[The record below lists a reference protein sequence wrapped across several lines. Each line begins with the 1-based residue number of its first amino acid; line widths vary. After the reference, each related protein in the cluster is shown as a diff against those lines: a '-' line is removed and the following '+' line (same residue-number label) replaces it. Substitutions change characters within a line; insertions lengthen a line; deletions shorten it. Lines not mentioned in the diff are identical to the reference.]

1 MVILYVYLLR
11 IHNEQWKG
19 CLVMIRSMTG
29 FGRGNSEK
37 DGKSFTIEIK
47 SVNHRY
53 FETNIRMPRVLIS
66 FEDKIRKIIGEKV
79 KRGKLDVF
87 VTQGNYDKED
97 VEACLNE
104 KLAQSYMNCFQV
116 LKDKYD
122 LNDDIS
128 VGTIAR
134 LPEVITLKQK
144 EEDVSETFEQ
154 IEMSLTKA
162 LEALLFMREREGK
175 KLLEDVIIKC
185 DFIKELVEK
194 VKERAPLVVSEYRG
208 KLIQRLNV
216 LHKEIE
222 FDENRVAMEIAIFA
236 DKAGIDEE
244 IVRLNSHI
252 DQMKETLLLNEPVGR
267 KLDFIIQEMNR
278 ETNTIASKAN
288 DLGILNTVINMKS
301 EIEKIREQIQNI
313 E

>member
-1 MVILYVYLLR
+1 MYNYKDS
-11 IHNEQWKG
+11 QWTLEG
-19 CLVMIRSMTG
+19 WVVMIRSMTG
-29 FGRGNSEK
+29 FGRGSSEK

-53 FETNIRMPRVLIS
+53 FETNIRMPRVLIA

-97 VEACLNE
+97 VEAYLNE
-104 KLAQSYMNCFQV
+104 KLADSYMNCFQI
-116 LKDKYD
+116 LKDKYN
-122 LNDDIS
+122 LKDDTSI
-128 VGTIAR
+128 VQIAR
-134 LPEVITLKQK
+134 LPEVLTLKQK
-144 EEDVSETFEQ
+144 EEDVSEAFDQ
-154 IEMSLTKA
+154 IEQVLSEA
-162 LEALLFMREREGK
+162 LEALLSMREREGE
-175 KLLEDVIIKC
+175 KLLEDVISKC
-185 DFIKELVEK
+185 DLISGLVEK
-194 VKERAPLVVSEYRG
+194 IEERAPFVVCEYKE
-208 KLIQRLNV
+208 KLTQRLNA
-216 LHKEIE
+216 LNKEIE

-252 DQMKETLLLNEPVGR
+252 VQMKETLILDEPIGR

-288 DLGILNTVINMKS
+288 DLEILNTVINMKS
-301 EIEKIREQIQNI
+301 EIEKIREQVQNI

>member
-1 MVILYVYLLR
+1 MYNYKDS
-11 IHNEQWKG
+11 QWTLEG
-19 CLVMIRSMTG
+19 CVVMIRSMTG
-29 FGRGNSEK
+29 FGRGSSEK

-53 FETNIRMPRVLIS
+53 FETNIRMPRVLIA

-97 VEACLNE
+97 VEAYLNE
-104 KLAQSYMNCFQV
+104 KLVDSYMNCFRI

-122 LNDDIS
+122 LRDDMS
-128 VGTIAR
+128 VASIAR
-134 LPEVITLKQK
+134 LPEVLTLKQK
-144 EEDVSETFEQ
+144 EEDVSEAFEQ
-154 IEMSLTKA
+154 IEESLTEA
-162 LEALLFMREREGK
+162 LEALLFMREREGE
-175 KLLEDVIIKC
+175 KLLEDVIRKC
-185 DFIKELVEK
+185 DLINELVKK
-194 VKERAPLVVSEYRG
+194 VQERAPFVVCEYKE
-208 KLIQRLNV
+208 KLTQRLNA
-216 LHKEIE
+216 LHKEVE
-222 FDENRVAMEIAIFA
+222 FDENRVAMEVAIFA

-252 DQMKETLLLNEPVGR
+252 VQMKETLILDEPIGR

-288 DLGILNTVINMKS
+288 DLEILNTVINMKS

>member
-1 MVILYVYLLR
+1 
-11 IHNEQWKG
+11 
-19 CLVMIRSMTG
+19 MIRSMTG
-29 FGRGNSEK
+29 FGRGSSEK

-53 FETNIRMPRVLIS
+53 FETNIRMPRVLMA

-97 VEACLNE
+97 VAAYLNE
-104 KLAQSYMNCFQV
+104 KLAQSYISCFQT
-116 LKDKYD
+116 LKVNYN
-122 LNDDIS
+122 LVGDIS
-128 VGTIAR
+128 VETIAR

-154 IEMSLTKA
+154 IELALKKA
-162 LEALLFMREREGK
+162 LEALLFMRETEGQ
-175 KLLEDVIIKC
+175 KLLEDVIKKC
-185 DFIKELVEK
+185 DSIKDLVEK
-194 VKERAPLVVSEYRG
+194 VKERAPLVVCEYKG
-208 KLIQRLNV
+208 KLTQRLNV

-236 DKAGIDEE
+236 DKVGIDEE

-252 DQMKETLLLNEPVGR
+252 DQMRETLIIDEPIGR

-288 DLGILNTVINMKS
+288 DLQVLNTVINMKS

>member
-1 MVILYVYLLR
+1 
-11 IHNEQWKG
+11 
-19 CLVMIRSMTG
+19 MIRSMTG
-29 FGRGNSEK
+29 FGRGKSEN

-53 FETNIRMPRVLIS
+53 FETNIRMPRMLIS

-87 VTQGNYDKED
+87 VTQCNYEKDD
-97 VEACLNE
+97 AYAYLNE
-104 KLAQSYMNCFQV
+104 KLAESYMNCFRV

-122 LNDDIS
+122 LRDDIS
-128 VGTIAR
+128 VSQIAR
-134 LPEVITLKQK
+134 LPEVITLKQR
-144 EEDVSETFEQ
+144 EEEVSETFDGIEQ
-154 IEMSLTKA
+154 SLSEA
-162 LEALLFMREREGK
+162 LEALVFMREREGE
-175 KLLEDVIIKC
+175 KLLEDVMCKC
-185 DFIKELVEK
+185 DLINGLVEK
-194 VKERAPLVVSEYRG
+194 VKERAPIIFYEYKG
-208 KLIQRLNV
+208 KLTQRLNAI
-216 LHKEIE
+216 HKEVE
-222 FDENRVAMEIAIFA
+222 FDENRVAMEVAIFI

-244 IVRLNSHI
+244 IVRLTSHI
-252 DQMKETLLLNEPVGR
+252 QQMKETLIIDGPVGR

-288 DLGILNTVINMKS
+288 DLEILNTVISMKS

>member
-1 MVILYVYLLR
+1 
-11 IHNEQWKG
+11 
-19 CLVMIRSMTG
+19 MIRSMTG
-29 FGRGNSEK
+29 FGRGNCEK

-97 VEACLNE
+97 AYANLNE
-104 KLAQSYMNCFQV
+104 KLAESYIKCFQV
-116 LKDKYD
+116 LKDKYN
-122 LNDDIS
+122 LEGDIS
-128 VGTIAR
+128 VSQIAR

-144 EEDVSETFEQ
+144 EEDISETFEQ
-154 IEMSLTKA
+154 IEESLNEA
-162 LEALLFMREREGK
+162 LEALLFMREREGE

-185 DFIKELVEK
+185 DFISGLVQK
-194 VKERAPLVVSEYRG
+194 VKERSPFVFEEYKG
-208 KLIQRLNV
+208 KLTQRLNA
-216 LHKEIE
+216 LHKEVE
-222 FDENRVAMEIAIFA
+222 FDENRVAMEVAIFA

-252 DQMKETLLLNEPVGR
+252 QQMRETLVIDEPIGR

-288 DLGILNTVINMKS
+288 DLEILNTVINMKS

>member
-1 MVILYVYLLR
+1 
-11 IHNEQWKG
+11 
-19 CLVMIRSMTG
+19 MIRSMTG
-29 FGRGNSEK
+29 FGRGSSEK

-53 FETNIRMPRVLIS
+53 FETNIRMPRVLIA

-97 VEACLNE
+97 VEAYLNE
-104 KLAQSYMNCFQV
+104 KLAESYMNCFRI

-122 LNDDIS
+122 LRDDMS
-128 VGTIAR
+128 VVQIAR
-134 LPEVITLKQK
+134 LPEVVTLKQK
-144 EEDVSETFEQ
+144 EEDVSEAFEQ
-154 IEMSLTKA
+154 IEESLTKA
-162 LEALLFMREREGK
+162 IEALLFMREREGE
-175 KLLEDVIIKC
+175 KLLEDVTSKC
-185 DFIKELVEK
+185 DLINCLVEK
-194 VKERAPLVVSEYRG
+194 IQERAPFVVCEYKE
-208 KLIQRLNV
+208 KLTQRLNA
-216 LHKEIE
+216 LHKEVE
-222 FDENRVAMEIAIFA
+222 FDENRVAMEVAIFA

-252 DQMKETLLLNEPVGR
+252 VQMKETLILDEPIGR

-288 DLGILNTVINMKS
+288 DLEILNTVINMKS

>member
-1 MVILYVYLLR
+1 M
-11 IHNEQWKG
+11 EG

-97 VEACLNE
+97 VEAYLNE
-104 KLAQSYMNCFQV
+104 NLAASYINCLGI
-116 LKDKYD
+116 LKDKYG
-122 LNDDIS
+122 LSDDIS
-128 VGTIAR
+128 VAAVAK

-154 IEMSLTKA
+154 IDLALTKA
-162 LEALLFMREREGK
+162 LRALLFMREREGR

-185 DFIKELVEK
+185 DLINGLVDK
-194 VKERAPLVVSEYRG
+194 VKTRAPLVVCEYKA
-208 KLIQRLNV
+208 KLTQRLDV
-216 LHKEIE
+216 LHKEID

-252 DQMKETLLLNEPVGR
+252 NQMRETLILDEPIGR

-288 DLGILNTVINMKS
+288 DLEILNTVISMKS

>member
-1 MVILYVYLLR
+1 MV
-11 IHNEQWKG
+11 
-19 CLVMIRSMTG
+19 RSMTG

-53 FETNIRMPRVLIS
+53 FETNIRMPRVLIA

-87 VTQGNYDKED
+87 VTQVNYDKED
-97 VEACLNE
+97 VEAYLNE
-104 KLAQSYMNCFQV
+104 KLVQSYMNCFRT
-116 LKDKYD
+116 LKDKYNLD
-122 LNDDIS
+122 GDIS
-128 VGTIAR
+128 VNNIAR

-144 EEDVSETFEQ
+144 EEDVSTFDQ
-154 IEMSLTKA
+154 IGLSLTKA
-162 LEALLFMREREGK
+162 LDALLFMREREGE
-175 KLLEDVIIKC
+175 KLLKDLLSKC
-185 DFIKELVEK
+185 NLINSLVDK
-194 VKERAPLVVSEYRG
+194 VQERAPFVVGEYKE
-208 KLIQRLNV
+208 KLNQRLNA
-216 LHKEIE
+216 LHKEVE

-236 DKAGIDEE
+236 DKVGIDEE

-252 DQMKETLLLNEPVGR
+252 EQMRETLLIDEPIGR

-288 DLGILNTVINMKS
+288 DLEILNTVINMKS

>member
-1 MVILYVYLLR
+1 M
-11 IHNEQWKG
+11 EG

-97 VEACLNE
+97 VEAYLNE
-104 KLAQSYMNCFQV
+104 NLAASYINCLGI
-116 LKDKYD
+116 LKDKYG
-122 LNDDIS
+122 LSDDIS
-128 VGTIAR
+128 VTAVAK

-154 IEMSLTKA
+154 IDLALTKA
-162 LEALLFMREREGK
+162 LRALLFMREREGR

-185 DFIKELVEK
+185 DLINGLVDK
-194 VKERAPLVVSEYRG
+194 VKLRAPLVVCEYKA
-208 KLIQRLNV
+208 KLTQRLDV
-216 LHKEIE
+216 LHKEID

-252 DQMKETLLLNEPVGR
+252 NQMRETLILDEPIGR

-288 DLGILNTVINMKS
+288 DLEILNTVISMKS

>member
-1 MVILYVYLLR
+1 
-11 IHNEQWKG
+11 
-19 CLVMIRSMTG
+19 MIRSMTG
-29 FGRGNSEK
+29 FGRGSSEK

-53 FETNIRMPRVLIS
+53 FETNIRMPRVLIA

-97 VEACLNE
+97 VEAYLNE
-104 KLAQSYMNCFQV
+104 KLAESYINCFRT
-116 LKDKYD
+116 LKDKFD
-122 LNDDIS
+122 LIDDIS
-128 VGTIAR
+128 VSKIAK
-134 LPEVITLKQK
+134 LPEVVTLKQK
-144 EEDVSETFEQ
+144 KEDVSETFEHINQ
-154 IEMSLTKA
+154 ALTEAICSLI
-162 LEALLFMREREGK
+162 FMREREGE
-175 KLLEDVIIKC
+175 KLLEDLIFKC
-185 DFIKELVEK
+185 DLINGLVQK
-194 VKERAPLVVSEYRG
+194 VKERAPFVYLEYKD
-208 KLIQRLNV
+208 KLTQRLNEM
-216 LHKEIE
+216 HKDIE
-222 FDENRVAMEIAIFA
+222 FDDNRVAMEVAIFA

-252 DQMKETLLLNEPVGR
+252 EQMKETLILDEPIGR

-288 DLGILNTVINMKS
+288 DLQILNTVINMKS

>member
-1 MVILYVYLLR
+1 
-11 IHNEQWKG
+11 
-19 CLVMIRSMTG
+19 MIRSMTG
-29 FGRGNSEK
+29 FGRGSSEK

-53 FETNIRMPRVLIS
+53 FETNIRMPRVLIA

-97 VEACLNE
+97 VEAYLNE
-104 KLAQSYMNCFQV
+104 KLVESYMSCFEV

-122 LNDDIS
+122 LRDDVS
-128 VGTIAR
+128 VVQIAR
-134 LPEVITLKQK
+134 LPEVMTLKQK
-144 EEDVSETFEQ
+144 EEDISEAFQQ
-154 IEMSLTKA
+154 IEIALTEA
-162 LEALLFMREREGK
+162 LEALLFMREREGE
-175 KLLEDVIIKC
+175 KLLEDVISKC
-185 DFIKELVEK
+185 ELINGLVEK
-194 VKERAPLVVSEYRG
+194 VQERAPFVVCEYKE
-208 KLIQRLNV
+208 KLAQRLNA
-216 LHKEIE
+216 LHKEVE
-222 FDENRVAMEIAIFA
+222 FDENRVAMEVAIFA

-244 IVRLNSHI
+244 IVRLKSHI
-252 DQMKETLLLNEPVGR
+252 MQMKETLILDEPIGR

-288 DLGILNTVINMKS
+288 DLEILNIVINMKS

>member
-1 MVILYVYLLR
+1 
-11 IHNEQWKG
+11 
-19 CLVMIRSMTG
+19 MIRSMTG
-29 FGRGNSEK
+29 FGRGSSEK

-53 FETNIRMPRVLIS
+53 FETNIRMPRVLIA

-97 VEACLNE
+97 VEAYLNE
-104 KLAQSYMNCFQV
+104 KLAESYLKCFRT

-122 LNDDIS
+122 LDGEIS
-128 VGTIAR
+128 VSQIAR

-144 EEDVSETFEQ
+144 EEDVSQTFEQ
-154 IEMSLTKA
+154 IEQSLTKA
-162 LEALLFMREREGK
+162 LDALLFMREREGE
-175 KLLEDVIIKC
+175 KLLKDVINKC
-185 DFIKELVEK
+185 DLINGLAKKIEERSPFIVCEYKE
-194 VKERAPLVVSEYRG
+194 
-208 KLIQRLNV
+208 KLAQRLNT
-216 LHKEIE
+216 LHKEVE
-222 FDENRVAMEIAIFA
+222 FDENRVAMEVAIFA

-252 DQMKETLLLNEPVGR
+252 EQMKETLIMNEPIGR

-288 DLGILNTVINMKS
+288 DLEILNTVINMKS

>member
-1 MVILYVYLLR
+1 
-11 IHNEQWKG
+11 
-19 CLVMIRSMTG
+19 MIRSMTG
-29 FGRGNSEK
+29 FGRGNCES

-53 FETNIRMPRVLIS
+53 FETNIRMPRVLIV

-87 VTQGNYDKED
+87 VTQGNYDKE
-97 VEACLNE
+97 EAYATLNE
-104 KLAQSYMNCFQV
+104 KLAESYINCFRV
-116 LKDKYD
+116 LKDKYN
-122 LNDDIS
+122 LEGDIS
-128 VGTIAR
+128 VSQIAR

-144 EEDVSETFEQ
+144 EEDISETFEG
-154 IEMSLTKA
+154 IEQSLNEA
-162 LEALLFMREREGK
+162 LEALLFMREREGE
-175 KLLEDVIIKC
+175 KLLEDVISKC
-185 DFIKELVEK
+185 DFISSLVQKIKERSPFVFNEYK
-194 VKERAPLVVSEYRG
+194 VKLN
-208 KLIQRLNV
+208 QRLNA
-216 LHKEIE
+216 LNKEVE
-222 FDENRVAMEIAIFA
+222 FDENRVAMEVAIFA

-252 DQMKETLLLNEPVGR
+252 QQMRETLIIDEPIGR

-288 DLGILNTVINMKS
+288 DLEILNTVINMKS

>member
-1 MVILYVYLLR
+1 
-11 IHNEQWKG
+11 
-19 CLVMIRSMTG
+19 MIRSMTG

-53 FETNIRMPRVLIS
+53 FETNIRMPRVLIA

-87 VTQGNYDKED
+87 VTQGSYDKED
-97 VEACLNE
+97 VEASLNE
-104 KLAQSYMNCFQV
+104 KLAQSYINCFQI
-116 LKDKYD
+116 LKEKYG
-122 LNDDIS
+122 LAGDIS
-128 VGTIAR
+128 IDTIAR

-144 EEDVSETFEQ
+144 EEDVSQTFQ
-154 IEMSLTKA
+154 PIEESLTKA
-162 LEALLFMREREGK
+162 LEALLYMREREGE
-175 KLLEDVIIKC
+175 KLLADVMLKC
-185 DFIKELVEK
+185 DFINNLVGNI
-194 VKERAPLVVSEYRG
+194 KERAPLVVGEY
-208 KLIQRLNV
+208 KLKLTQRLNT
-216 LHKEIE
+216 LNKEVE
-222 FDENRVAMEIAIFA
+222 FDENRVSMEIAIFA
-236 DKAGIDEE
+236 DKVGIDEE

-252 DQMKETLLLNEPVGR
+252 EQMKETLILNEPIGR

-288 DLGILNTVINMKS
+288 DLEILNTVINMKS

>member
-1 MVILYVYLLR
+1 
-11 IHNEQWKG
+11 
-19 CLVMIRSMTG
+19 MIRSMTG

-53 FETNIRMPRVLIS
+53 FETNIRMPRVLIA

-97 VEACLNE
+97 VEAYLNE
-104 KLAQSYMNCFQV
+104 KLAQSYMNCFRV
-116 LKDKYD
+116 LKDKYG

-154 IEMSLTKA
+154 IEVSLTKA

-185 DFIKELVEK
+185 DLINELVQR
-194 VKERAPLVVSEYRG
+194 VKERAPFVVCEYKA
-208 KLIQRLNV
+208 KLTQRLNA
-216 LHKEIE
+216 LHKEVD

-236 DKAGIDEE
+236 DKVGIDEE

-252 DQMKETLLLNEPVGR
+252 NQMRETLIIDEPIGR

-288 DLGILNTVINMKS
+288 DLEILNTVISMKS

>member
-1 MVILYVYLLR
+1 MYNYKDS
-11 IHNEQWKG
+11 QWTLEG
-19 CLVMIRSMTG
+19 CVVMIRSMTG

-53 FETNIRMPRVLIS
+53 FETNIRMPRVLIA

-97 VEACLNE
+97 VEAYLNE
-104 KLAQSYMNCFQV
+104 KLADSYMNCFRL

-122 LNDDIS
+122 LRDDMS
-128 VGTIAR
+128 VTSIAR
-134 LPEVITLKQK
+134 LPEVVTLKQK
-144 EEDVSETFEQ
+144 EEDISEAFEQ
-154 IEMSLTKA
+154 IEESLTVA
-162 LEALLFMREREGK
+162 LEALLFMREREGE
-175 KLLEDVIIKC
+175 KLLEDVISKC
-185 DFIKELVEK
+185 ELINGLVEK
-194 VKERAPLVVSEYRG
+194 VQERAPFVVCEYKE
-208 KLIQRLNV
+208 KLTQRLNA
-216 LHKEIE
+216 LHKEVE
-222 FDENRVAMEIAIFA
+222 FDENRVAMEVAIFA

-244 IVRLNSHI
+244 IVRLKSHI
-252 DQMKETLLLNEPVGR
+252 VQMKETLILDEPIGR

-288 DLGILNTVINMKS
+288 DLEILNTVINMKS

>member
-1 MVILYVYLLR
+1 
-11 IHNEQWKG
+11 
-19 CLVMIRSMTG
+19 MIRSMTG

-37 DGKSFTIEIK
+37 DGRSFTIEIK

-66 FEDKIRKIIGEKV
+66 FEDKIRKIIAKKV
-79 KRGKLDVF
+79 NRGKLDVF

-97 VEACLNE
+97 VEAYLNE
-104 KLAQSYMNCFQV
+104 NLAASYINCLQV
-116 LKDKYD
+116 LKDKYG

-128 VGTIAR
+128 VAAVAK

-144 EEDVSETFEQ
+144 EEDVSEAFEQ
-154 IEMSLTKA
+154 IELALTKA
-162 LEALLFMREREGK
+162 LGALLFMREREGK
-175 KLLEDVIIKC
+175 KLLEDVIVKC
-185 DFIKELVEK
+185 DLINGLVEK
-194 VKERAPLVVSEYRG
+194 VKKRAPLVVLEYKA
-208 KLIQRLNV
+208 KLTQRLTA
-216 LHKEIE
+216 LHKEID

-252 DQMKETLLLNEPVGR
+252 NQMRETLIIDEPIGR

-288 DLGILNTVINMKS
+288 DLEILNIVISMKS

>member
-1 MVILYVYLLR
+1 
-11 IHNEQWKG
+11 
-19 CLVMIRSMTG
+19 MIRSMTG
-29 FGRGNSEK
+29 FGRGSCEK

-53 FETNIRMPRVLIS
+53 FETNIRMPRVLIA

-97 VEACLNE
+97 VEAYLNE
-104 KLAQSYMNCFQV
+104 KLAESYINCFRT
-116 LKDKYD
+116 LKDKYNLD
-122 LNDDIS
+122 GDIA
-128 VGTIAR
+128 VDTIAR

-144 EEDVSETFEQ
+144 EEEGSETFDQ
-154 IEMSLTKA
+154 IEQSLTKA
-162 LEALLFMREREGK
+162 LEALIFMREREGQ

-185 DFIKELVEK
+185 DLINGLVEK
-194 VKERAPLVVSEYRG
+194 VKERAPFIVCEYKEKLVQ
-208 KLIQRLNV
+208 KLNA
-216 LHKEIE
+216 LHKEVG
-222 FDENRVAMEIAIFA
+222 FDENRVAMEVAIFA

-252 DQMKETLLLNEPVGR
+252 EQMKETLILDEPIGR

-288 DLGILNTVINMKS
+288 DLEILNTVINMKS

>member
-1 MVILYVYLLR
+1 MV
-11 IHNEQWKG
+11 
-19 CLVMIRSMTG
+19 RSMTG

-53 FETNIRMPRVLIS
+53 FEINIRMPRVLIA
-66 FEDKIRKIIGEKV
+66 FEDKIRKIIAEKV

-87 VTQGNYDKED
+87 VTQVNYDKED
-97 VEACLNE
+97 VEAYLNE
-104 KLAQSYMNCFQV
+104 KLAQSYINCFRT
-116 LKDKYD
+116 LKDKYNLD
-122 LNDDIS
+122 GDIS
-128 VGTIAR
+128 VSNIAR

-144 EEDVSETFEQ
+144 EEDVSTFDQ
-154 IEMSLTKA
+154 IELSLTKA
-162 LEALLFMREREGK
+162 LEALLFMREREGE
-175 KLLEDVIIKC
+175 KLLKDLICKC
-185 DFIKELVEK
+185 NLINSLVDK
-194 VKERAPLVVSEYRG
+194 VKERAPFVVGEYKE
-208 KLIQRLNV
+208 KLNQRLNA
-216 LHKEIE
+216 LHKEVE

-236 DKAGIDEE
+236 DKVGIDEE

-252 DQMKETLLLNEPVGR
+252 EQMRETLIIDEPIGR

-288 DLGILNTVINMKS
+288 DLEILNTVINMKS

>member
-1 MVILYVYLLR
+1 
-11 IHNEQWKG
+11 
-19 CLVMIRSMTG
+19 MIRSMTG
-29 FGRGNSEK
+29 FGRGSSEK

-53 FETNIRMPRVLIS
+53 FETNIRMPRVLMA
-66 FEDKIRKIIGEKV
+66 FEDKIRKIIGGKI

-87 VTQGNYDKED
+87 VTQGNYDKEAVVAYLD
-97 VEACLNE
+97 E
-104 KLAQSYMNCFQV
+104 KLAGSYISCFRM
-116 LKDKYD
+116 LKDKYNLD
-122 LNDDIS
+122 GDIS
-128 VGTIAR
+128 VETIAR

-154 IEMSLTKA
+154 IELSLTKA
-162 LEALLFMREREGK
+162 LEALLFMREREGG
-175 KLLEDVIIKC
+175 KLLEDVMKKC
-185 DFIKELVEK
+185 DSIKGLVEK
-194 VKERAPLVVSEYRG
+194 VKQRAPLVVCEYKG
-208 KLIQRLNV
+208 KLSQRLNT

-236 DKAGIDEE
+236 DKVGIDEE

-252 DQMKETLLLNEPVGR
+252 EQMRETLIIDEPIGR

-288 DLGILNTVINMKS
+288 DLEILNTVINMKS

>member
-1 MVILYVYLLR
+1 
-11 IHNEQWKG
+11 
-19 CLVMIRSMTG
+19 MIRSMTG

-37 DGKSFTIEIK
+37 DGKSYTIEIK

-53 FETNIRMPRVLIS
+53 FETNIRMPRVLIA

-97 VEACLNE
+97 VEAFLNE
-104 KLAQSYMNCFQV
+104 KLAESYMNCFRI

-122 LNDDIS
+122 LRDDMS
-128 VGTIAR
+128 VVQIAR
-134 LPEVITLKQK
+134 LPEVVTLKQK
-144 EEDVSETFEQ
+144 EEDVSEAFEQ
-154 IEMSLTKA
+154 IEECLTEA
-162 LEALLFMREREGK
+162 LEALLFMREREGE
-175 KLLEDVIIKC
+175 KLLEDVIYKC
-185 DFIKELVEK
+185 DLIHELVEK
-194 VKERAPLVVSEYRG
+194 VKERAPFVVCEYKE
-208 KLIQRLNV
+208 KLTQRLAN
-216 LHKEIE
+216 LHKEVD
-222 FDENRVAMEIAIFA
+222 FDENRVAMEVAIFA

-252 DQMKETLLLNEPVGR
+252 VQMKETLILEEPIGR

-288 DLGILNTVINMKS
+288 DLEILNTVITLKS
-301 EIEKIREQIQNI
+301 EIEKIREQVQNI

>member
-1 MVILYVYLLR
+1 
-11 IHNEQWKG
+11 
-19 CLVMIRSMTG
+19 MIRSMTG
-29 FGRGNSEK
+29 FGSGSCEK

-53 FETNIRMPRVLIS
+53 FETNIRMPRVLIA
-66 FEDKIRKIIGEKV
+66 FEDKIRKIISEKV

-97 VEACLNE
+97 VQAYLNE
-104 KLAQSYMNCFQV
+104 KLAQSYMNCLQT
-116 LKDKYD
+116 LKNKYD
-122 LNDDIS
+122 LKDDIS
-128 VGTIAR
+128 LAQIAR
-134 LPEVITLKQK
+134 LPEVLTLKQK

-154 IEMSLTKA
+154 IEQSLIKA
-162 LEALLFMREREGK
+162 LESLLFMREREGE
-175 KLLEDVIIKC
+175 KLLEDVISKC
-185 DFIKELVEK
+185 DSIQKLVEK
-194 VKERAPLVVSEYRG
+194 VQERSPFVVCEYKE
-208 KLIQRLNV
+208 KLIQRLNT
-216 LHKEIE
+216 LHKDVD
-222 FDENRVAMEIAIFA
+222 FDENRVAMEVAMFA

-252 DQMKETLLLNEPVGR
+252 LQMKETLILDEPIGR

-288 DLGILNTVINMKS
+288 DLEILNTVINMKS
-301 EIEKIREQIQNI
+301 EIEKVREQIQNI

>member
-1 MVILYVYLLR
+1 
-11 IHNEQWKG
+11 
-19 CLVMIRSMTG
+19 MIRSMTG
-29 FGRGNSEK
+29 FGRGNCEK
-37 DGKSFTIEIK
+37 DGKNFTIEIK

-53 FETNIRMPRVLIS
+53 FETNIRMPRALIS

-87 VTQGNYDKED
+87 VTQGNYDKD
-97 VEACLNE
+97 DAFANLNE
-104 KLAQSYMNCFQV
+104 KLAESYMECFRV
-116 LKDKYD
+116 LKEKYN
-122 LNDDIS
+122 LEGDIS
-128 VGTIAR
+128 VSQIAR

-144 EEDVSETFEQ
+144 EEDISEIFDAIEQ
-154 IEMSLTKA
+154 SLNEA
-162 LEALLFMREREGK
+162 LEALLFMREREGE
-175 KLLEDVIIKC
+175 KLLEDVITKC
-185 DFIKELVEK
+185 DFISGLVQK
-194 VKERAPLVVSEYRG
+194 VKERSPFVFNEYKV
-208 KLIQRLNV
+208 KLTQRLNA
-216 LHKEIE
+216 LSKEVE
-222 FDENRVAMEIAIFA
+222 FDENRVAMEVAIFA

-252 DQMKETLLLNEPVGR
+252 QQMRETLILDEPIGR

-288 DLGILNTVINMKS
+288 DLEILNTVINMKS

>member
-1 MVILYVYLLR
+1 
-11 IHNEQWKG
+11 
-19 CLVMIRSMTG
+19 MIRSMTG
-29 FGRGNSEK
+29 FGRGSSEK

-53 FETNIRMPRVLIS
+53 FETNIRMPRVLIA

-97 VEACLNE
+97 VEAYLNE
-104 KLAQSYMNCFQV
+104 KLAESYMNCFRI

-122 LNDDIS
+122 LRDDMS
-128 VGTIAR
+128 VVQIAR
-134 LPEVITLKQK
+134 LPEVVTLKQK
-144 EEDVSETFEQ
+144 EEDVSEAFEQ
-154 IEMSLTKA
+154 IEESLTKA
-162 LEALLFMREREGK
+162 IEALLFMREREGE
-175 KLLEDVIIKC
+175 KLLEDVTSKC
-185 DFIKELVEK
+185 DLINGLVEK
-194 VKERAPLVVSEYRG
+194 IQERAPFVVCEYKE
-208 KLIQRLNV
+208 KLTQRLNA
-216 LHKEIE
+216 LHKEVE
-222 FDENRVAMEIAIFA
+222 FDENRVAMEVAIFA

-252 DQMKETLLLNEPVGR
+252 VQMKETLILDEPIGR

-288 DLGILNTVINMKS
+288 DLEILNTVINMKS

>member
-1 MVILYVYLLR
+1 
-11 IHNEQWKG
+11 
-19 CLVMIRSMTG
+19 MIRSMTG
-29 FGRGNSEK
+29 FGRGSSEK
-37 DGKSFTIEIK
+37 DGKSYTIEIK

-53 FETNIRMPRVLIS
+53 FETNIRMPRVLIA

-97 VEACLNE
+97 VEAYLNE
-104 KLAQSYMNCFQV
+104 KLADSYMNCFRI

-122 LNDDIS
+122 LRDDMS
-128 VGTIAR
+128 VVQIAR
-134 LPEVITLKQK
+134 LPEVVTLRQK
-144 EEDVSETFEQ
+144 EEDITEAFEQ
-154 IEMSLTKA
+154 IEECLTEA
-162 LEALLFMREREGK
+162 LEALLFMREREGE
-175 KLLEDVIIKC
+175 KLLEDVISKC
-185 DFIKELVEK
+185 DLIHELVEK
-194 VKERAPLVVSEYRG
+194 VKERAPFVVSEYKE
-208 KLIQRLNV
+208 KLTQRLAT
-216 LHKEIE
+216 LHKEVE
-222 FDENRVAMEIAIFA
+222 FDENRVAMEVAIFA

-252 DQMKETLLLNEPVGR
+252 VQMKETLILDEPIGR

-288 DLGILNTVINMKS
+288 DLEILNTVITLKS
-301 EIEKIREQIQNI
+301 EIEKIREQVQNI

>member
-1 MVILYVYLLR
+1 
-11 IHNEQWKG
+11 
-19 CLVMIRSMTG
+19 MIRSMTG
-29 FGRGNSEK
+29 FGRGNSER

-53 FETNIRMPRVLIS
+53 FETNIRMPRVLTS
-66 FEDKIRKIIGEKV
+66 FEDKIRKIIGEKI

-97 VEACLNE
+97 VEACLDE
-104 KLAQSYMNCFQV
+104 RLVQSYINCFRI
-116 LKDKYD
+116 LKDKYNLD
-122 LNDDIS
+122 GEIS
-128 VGTIAR
+128 VETIAR

-144 EEDVSETFEQ
+144 EENVTETFEQ
-154 IEMSLTKA
+154 IELSLTKA
-162 LEALLFMREREGK
+162 IDALLFMREREGK

-185 DFIKELVEK
+185 DLINGLVDR
-194 VKERAPLVVSEYRG
+194 VKERAPFVVSEYKV
-208 KLIQRLNV
+208 KLTQRLNA
-216 LHKEIE
+216 LNKEVE

-236 DKAGIDEE
+236 DKVGIDEE

-252 DQMKETLLLNEPVGR
+252 EQMKETLIIDEPIGR

-288 DLGILNTVINMKS
+288 DLEILNTVINMKS

>member
-1 MVILYVYLLR
+1 
-11 IHNEQWKG
+11 
-19 CLVMIRSMTG
+19 MIRSMTG

-53 FETNIRMPRVLIS
+53 FETNIRMPRVLIA

-97 VEACLNE
+97 VEAYLNE
-104 KLAQSYMNCFQV
+104 KLADSYMNCFRL

-122 LNDDIS
+122 LRDDIS
-128 VGTIAR
+128 VTSIAR
-134 LPEVITLKQK
+134 LPEVVTLKQK
-144 EEDVSETFEQ
+144 EEDISEAFEQ
-154 IEMSLTKA
+154 IEESLTEA
-162 LEALLFMREREGK
+162 LEALLFMREREGE
-175 KLLEDVIIKC
+175 KLLEDVISKC
-185 DFIKELVEK
+185 ELINGLVEK
-194 VKERAPLVVSEYRG
+194 VQERAPFVVCEYKE
-208 KLIQRLNV
+208 KLTQRLNA
-216 LHKEIE
+216 LHKEVE
-222 FDENRVAMEIAIFA
+222 FDENRVAMEVAIFA

-244 IVRLNSHI
+244 IVRLKSHI
-252 DQMKETLLLNEPVGR
+252 VQMKETLILDEPIGR

-288 DLGILNTVINMKS
+288 DLEILNTVINMKS

>member
-1 MVILYVYLLR
+1 
-11 IHNEQWKG
+11 
-19 CLVMIRSMTG
+19 MIRSMTG
-29 FGRGNSEK
+29 FGRGNCEK

-53 FETNIRMPRVLIS
+53 FETNIRMPRVLIA

-87 VTQGNYDKED
+87 VTQGNYDKD
-97 VEACLNE
+97 DAYANLNE
-104 KLAQSYMNCFQV
+104 KLAESYINCFRV
-116 LKDKYD
+116 LKDKYN
-122 LNDDIS
+122 LQDDIS
-128 VGTIAR
+128 VSQIAR

-144 EEDVSETFEQ
+144 EEDISETFEQ
-154 IEMSLTKA
+154 IEQSLKEA
-162 LEALLFMREREGK
+162 LEALLFMREREGE

-185 DFIKELVEK
+185 DIINGLVQK
-194 VKERAPLVVSEYRG
+194 VKERSPFVFYEYKG
-208 KLIQRLNV
+208 KLTQRLIA
-216 LHKEIE
+216 LHKEVE
-222 FDENRVAMEIAIFA
+222 FDETRVAMEVAIFA

-252 DQMKETLLLNEPVGR
+252 HQMRETLILDEPIGR

-288 DLGILNTVINMKS
+288 DLEILNTVINMKS

>member
-1 MVILYVYLLR
+1 
-11 IHNEQWKG
+11 
-19 CLVMIRSMTG
+19 MIRSMTG
-29 FGRGNSEK
+29 FGRGSCEK

-53 FETNIRMPRVLIS
+53 FETNIRMPRVLIA

-97 VEACLNE
+97 VEAYLNE
-104 KLAQSYMNCFQV
+104 KLAESYINCFRT
-116 LKDKYD
+116 LKDKYNLD
-122 LNDDIS
+122 GDIL
-128 VGTIAR
+128 VDTIAR

-144 EEDVSETFEQ
+144 EEEGSETFDQ
-154 IEMSLTKA
+154 IEQSLKKA
-162 LEALLFMREREGK
+162 LEALLFMREREGQ
-175 KLLEDVIIKC
+175 KLLADVIIKC
-185 DFIKELVEK
+185 DLINGLVEK
-194 VKERAPLVVSEYRG
+194 VKERAPFIVCEYKEKLVQ
-208 KLIQRLNV
+208 KLNA
-216 LHKEIE
+216 LHKEVG
-222 FDENRVAMEIAIFA
+222 FDENRVAMEVAIFA

-252 DQMKETLLLNEPVGR
+252 EQMKETLILDEPIGR

-288 DLGILNTVINMKS
+288 DLEILNTVINMKS

>member
-1 MVILYVYLLR
+1 
-11 IHNEQWKG
+11 
-19 CLVMIRSMTG
+19 MTG
-29 FGRGNSEK
+29 FGRGNCEK

-53 FETNIRMPRVLIS
+53 FETNIRMPRVLIA
-66 FEDKIRKIIGEKV
+66 FEDKIRKIIGDKV
-79 KRGKLDVF
+79 KRGKIDVF

-97 VEACLNE
+97 AYANLNE
-104 KLAQSYMNCFQV
+104 KLAESYIECFRV
-116 LKDKYD
+116 LKDKYNLEGD
-122 LNDDIS
+122 VS
-128 VGTIAR
+128 VSQIAR

-144 EEDVSETFEQ
+144 EEDISETFEQ
-154 IEMSLTKA
+154 IEESLNEA
-162 LEALLFMREREGK
+162 LEALLFMREREGE

-185 DFIKELVEK
+185 DLIKGLVEK
-194 VKERAPLVVSEYRG
+194 VKERSPFVFEEYKG
-208 KLIQRLNV
+208 KLTQRLSA
-216 LHKEIE
+216 LHKEVE
-222 FDENRVAMEIAIFA
+222 FDESRVAMEVAIFA
-236 DKAGIDEE
+236 DKVGIDEE

-252 DQMKETLLLNEPVGR
+252 EQMRETLIINEPIGR

-288 DLGILNTVINMKS
+288 DLEILNTVINMKS

>member
-1 MVILYVYLLR
+1 
-11 IHNEQWKG
+11 
-19 CLVMIRSMTG
+19 MIRSMTG
-29 FGRGNSEK
+29 FGRGSCEK
-37 DGKSFTIEIK
+37 NGKSFTIEIK

-97 VEACLNE
+97 VEAYLNE
-104 KLAQSYMNCFQV
+104 KLAESYMKCFRV
-116 LKDKYD
+116 LKDKYN
-122 LNDDIS
+122 LEDDITVS
-128 VGTIAR
+128 QIGRI
-134 LPEVITLKQK
+134 PEVITLKQK

-154 IEMSLTKA
+154 IEQSLNEA
-162 LEALLFMREREGK
+162 LEALLFMREREGE
-175 KLLEDVIIKC
+175 KLLEDVLIKC
-185 DFIKELVEK
+185 DLINELVRK
-194 VKERAPLVVSEYRG
+194 IQVKAPYVFQEYKG
-208 KLIQRLNV
+208 KLVQRLNT
-216 LHKEIE
+216 LHKEVE
-222 FDENRVAMEIAIFA
+222 FDENRVAMEVAIFA

-252 DQMKETLLLNEPVGR
+252 QQMKETLILNEPIGR

-288 DLGILNTVINMKS
+288 DLEILNTVINMKS